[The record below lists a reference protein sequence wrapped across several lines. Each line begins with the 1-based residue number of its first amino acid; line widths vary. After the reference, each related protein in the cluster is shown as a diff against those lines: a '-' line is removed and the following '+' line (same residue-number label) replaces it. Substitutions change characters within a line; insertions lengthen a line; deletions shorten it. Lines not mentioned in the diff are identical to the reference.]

1 MILWKFLGNKYPL
14 FEKTPQNGSVPPS
27 EHHGVWIEN
36 LAQSMS
42 ILPLRQ
48 KLAHRGRQNTM
59 EGISII
65 LLSFP
70 IWITFYF
77 SLSGM
82 ARTPKTMFNRS
93 GESQPPCLT
102 PDFRGKAFRFPLLS
116 MMLVAGLP

>member
-1 MILWKFLGNKYPL
+1 
-14 FEKTPQNGSVPPS
+14 
-27 EHHGVWIEN
+27 
-36 LAQSMS
+36 MS

-48 KLAHRGRQNTM
+48 KLAHKGRQYTM

-93 GESQPPCLT
+93 DEQGCPCLA
-102 PDFRGKAFRFPLLS
+102 PDITGELSFFTIVVAAFYI
-116 MMLVAGLP
+116 